1 MILTEKPTIKNVTT
15 VVSLLRNVKRNFYS
29 NLDTMVVNDNRTF
42 WETVK
47 PFLSRKVTNN
57 SKINLA
63 EDNKIISCDD
73 QIAKKFNE
81 YFISI

>member
-1 MILTEKPTIKNVTT
+1 
-15 VVSLLRNVKRNFYS
+15 
-29 NLDTMVVNDNRTF
+29 MVVNDNRTF

>member
-1 MILTEKPTIKNVTT
+1 MTEKPTIKNVTA

>member
-1 MILTEKPTIKNVTT
+1 MTEKPTIKNVTT